1 MECERIASE
10 GSPVPFVDGSSSSGA
25 AGNFHRR
32 ADGAGIIPSTDPSN
46 PGGWYYVTNSE
57 RGSGNGGGM
66 YCYLLRHKSLNI
78 HATISSLTLI

>member
-57 RGSGNGGGM
+57 RGSSSGGGM
-66 YCYLLRHKSLNI
+66 YCYLRPHKSVNI
-78 HATISSLTLI
+78 HAMISSLTLI